1 MQQSNKSSFCIN
13 SDSFKKSSRKID
25 EAHPNQHD
33 GKMNK
38 QKVPSLIITQQLE
51 IPPRMIIML
60 IIFTTCGDE
69 KNDL

>member
-1 MQQSNKSSFCIN
+1 MWY
-13 SDSFKKSSRKID
+13 SDSFEKSSREID

-51 IPPRMIIML
+51 IPPRMMIML